1 MAGMPRQP
9 KRGRLNLRVPQNE
22 IDQWHEQAA
31 RAGITVS
38 DLVRLA
44 LRGVTITVIKDP
56 GL

>member
-1 MAGMPRQP
+1 MPKQP
-9 KRGRLNLRVPQNE
+9 KRGRLNLRVPQHE

-44 LRGVTITVIKDP
+44 LRGVSIITRDAA
-56 GL
+56 